1 MARIDWVDQRLDRWS
16 MWIIRGKSAGG
27 TGGMHPMFRQ
37 AVVDECL
44 DPTASIP
51 INDEECWQ
59 TDTAIKALAKTDP
72 AVAET
77 VALYYLKG
85 TQACQ
90 LGMRIS
96 KSVMSQRLE
105 RAHRQLALMWSKAG
119 PVSEQLPT
127 SFRT

>member
-1 MARIDWVDQRLDRWS
+1 
-16 MWIIRGKSAGG
+16 
-27 TGGMHPMFRQ
+27 MFRQ